1 MLDVKRREFITL
13 VGGAAA
19 TWPFP
24 ARAQQSAM
32 PVIGFLHSGASVQ
45 WRYVVEAFR
54 GGLSKEGYVEGQNI
68 VIQFRWA
75 EDQYDRLHG
84 LAAALVRGDVAV
96 LVAAGGPVV
105 ALAAK
110 AATETVPIVFTAV
123 TDPVKSGLVVSL
135 NRPGGNAT
143 GTAGFTTELDA
154 KRLELLREMVPSA
167 DVVGVL
173 VNPNRPGVEAQT
185 SDLTAAAQTIGQ
197 RCVIVSAGNARELV
211 TAFQAL
217 VRDRVGALL
226 ITADPLFNSERE
238 EIIGLASRH
247 TIPAI
252 FQWRDFAAAGGLASY
267 GPRLTD
273 AYHQAGLY
281 TGRIL
286 KGEKPADLPV
296 VQPTK
301 FELVINLKAAK
312 ALGITVPPS
321 LIARADEV
329 IE

>member
-1 MLDVKRREFITL
+1 MTTRREFITL
-13 VGGAAA
+13 LGGAAV
-19 TWPFP
+19 TWPLT
-24 ARAQQSAM
+24 ARAQQPAM
-32 PVIGFLHSGASVQ
+32 PVIGFLHSGAAVQ

-54 GGLSKEGYVEGQNI
+54 GGLSNEGYVEGQNI
-68 VIQFRWA
+68 AIQFRWA
-75 EDQYDRLHG
+75 EDQYDRLPG
-84 LAAALVRGDVAV
+84 LAADLVRSDVAV

-123 TDPVKSGLVVSL
+123 TDPVKSGLVASL

-143 GTAGFTTELDA
+143 GTAGLTTELDA

-173 VNPNRPGVEAQT
+173 INPNRPGVEAQT
-185 SDLTAAAQTIGQ
+185 RDLTAAAQTIGQ
-197 RCVIVSAGNARELV
+197 RCVIVSAGNAPELV
-211 TAFQAL
+211 IAFQAL
-217 VRDRVGALL
+217 ARDRVGALL
-226 ITADPLFNSERE
+226 ITADPLFNSKRE

-273 AYHQAGLY
+273 TYRQAGLY

-301 FELVINLKAAK
+301 FELVINLKTAK
-312 ALGITVPPS
+312 ALGLEIPPT
-321 LIARADEV
+321 LLARADEV

>member
-1 MLDVKRREFITL
+1 MIRRREVITL
-13 VGGAAA
+13 LGGAAA
-19 TWPFP
+19 WPLA
-24 ARAQQSAM
+24 ARAQQHAM
-32 PVIGFLHSGASVQ
+32 PVIGFLHSGASIQ
-45 WRYVVEAFR
+45 WLYVVEAFR
-54 GGLSKEGYVEGQNI
+54 DGLSKAGYVEGQNI

-75 EDQYDRLHG
+75 EDQYDRLPG
-84 LAAALVRGDVAV
+84 LAADLVRSDVAV

-123 TDPVKSGLVVSL
+123 ADPVKSGLVVSL

-143 GTAGFTTELDA
+143 GTAGLTTELDA

-173 VNPNRPGVEAQT
+173 VNPNRPGVEGQT
-185 SDLTAAAQTIGQ
+185 RDLTAAAQTVGQ
-197 RCVIVSAGNARELV
+197 RCVIVSAGNVRELG
-211 TAFQAL
+211 TAFEAL
-217 VRDRVGALL
+217 ARDRVDALL
-226 ITADPLFNSERE
+226 ITADPFFNSERE
-238 EIIGLASRH
+238 EVIGLASRH
-247 TIPAI
+247 AIPAI

-301 FELVINLKAAK
+301 FELVVNMKTAK
-312 ALGITVPPS
+312 TLGLEIPPT
-321 LIARADEV
+321 LLARADEV

>member
-1 MLDVKRREFITL
+1 MLDMRRRQFMSL
-13 VGGAAA
+13 LAGAA
-19 TWPFP
+19 TWPL
-24 ARAQQSAM
+24 AAWAQQPAM

-45 WRYVVEAFR
+45 WLYVVEAFR
-54 GGLSKEGYVEGQNI
+54 DGLKKAGYVEGQNI

-75 EDQYDRLHG
+75 EDQYDRLPG
-84 LAAALVRGDVAV
+84 LAAELVRSDVAV

-123 TDPVKSGLVVSL
+123 ADPVKSGLVVSL

-143 GTAGFTTELDA
+143 GTAGLTTELDA

-185 SDLTAAAQTIGQ
+185 RDLTVAAQTVGQ
-197 RCVIVSAGNARELV
+197 RCVIVSAGNVRELG

-217 VRDRVGALL
+217 ARDRVGALL
-226 ITADPLFNSERE
+226 ITADPFFNSERE
-238 EIIGLASRH
+238 EVIGLASRH
-247 TIPAI
+247 AIPAI

-281 TGRIL
+281 AGRIL

-301 FELVINLKAAK
+301 FELVINLKTAK
-312 ALGITVPPS
+312 ALGLTIPPT
-321 LIARADEV
+321 LLARADEV